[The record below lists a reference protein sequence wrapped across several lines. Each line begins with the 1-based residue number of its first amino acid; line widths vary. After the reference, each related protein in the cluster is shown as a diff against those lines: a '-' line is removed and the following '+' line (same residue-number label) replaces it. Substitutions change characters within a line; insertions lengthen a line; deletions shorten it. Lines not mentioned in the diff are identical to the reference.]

1 MISNNRF
8 VRESL
13 ELNIFFLRIMK
24 EHMMFISL
32 SLTPRDSNFK
42 LFAEKLKS
50 KLEELLRKN
59 IRISSGLINDE
70 VLTSG
75 ELVTNFTL
83 SAEKKTEFYT
93 GIYINTDITN
103 EELELIKRGSKKL
116 DVNPNIV
123 KIIEEINKH
132 IMMILEE
139 VVEFKDKIKE
149 YVNECKMFTTNYPL
163 MIDHVLEEAEAYLRS
178 ITKLQQR
185 EKVNILKEIF
195 GEENFWNHIMEEHAK
210 FIREMLDPTEE
221 KLIKLADDFAKQF
234 DKLKSKGATAKE
246 STKQLEEFTRESLKL
261 TQDIRNF
268 KRQGTEG
275 ILNCN
280 IKSIILPLLSDH
292 VLREAN
298 HYLRLLNKFNKIH

>member
-1 MISNNRF
+1 MISNNKF

-59 IRISSGLINDE
+59 IRISPGLICNE
-70 VLTSG
+70 ALTSG

-83 SAEKKTEFYT
+83 NAEKKTEFYT
-93 GIYINTDITN
+93 GIHINTDITD
-103 EELELIKRGSKKL
+103 EELRLIKRGNNKL
-116 DVNPNIV
+116 DVTPNIV
-123 KIIEEINKH
+123 KAIEEINNC
-132 IMMILEE
+132 IIE
-139 VVEFKDKIKE
+139 VLKEVIEFKDKIKA
-149 YVNECKMFTTNYPL
+149 YVNDCKMFTTNYPL
-163 MIDHVLEEAEAYLRS
+163 MIDHILEEAEEYLKS
-178 ITKLQQR
+178 IVKLQQK
-185 EKVNILKEIF
+185 EEDNTLKELF
-195 GEENFWNHIMEEHAK
+195 NEEKFWNHIMEEHAK
-210 FIREMLDPTEE
+210 FIRGMLDPTEE
-221 KLIKLADDFAKQF
+221 KLIKIADNFVKQF
-234 DKLKSKGATAKE
+234 EKLSSKENSLTEVK
-246 STKQLEEFTRESLKL
+246 KQLEEFTRESVKL

-268 KRQGTEG
+268 KKQGTEG

-280 IKSIILPLLSDH
+280 VKSIILPLLSDH

-298 HYLRLLNKFNKIH
+298 HYLRLLSKIK

>member
-1 MISNNRF
+1 MISNNKF

-59 IRISSGLINDE
+59 IRISPGLICNE
-70 VLTSG
+70 ALTSG

-83 SAEKKTEFYT
+83 NAEKKTEFYT
-93 GIYINTDITN
+93 GIHINTDITD
-103 EELELIKRGSKKL
+103 EELRLIKRGNNKL
-116 DVNPNIV
+116 GVTPNIV
-123 KIIEEINKH
+123 KAIEEINNC
-132 IMMILEE
+132 IIE
-139 VVEFKDKIKE
+139 VLKEVIEFKDKIKA
-149 YVNECKMFTTNYPL
+149 YVNDCKMFTTNYPL
-163 MIDHVLEEAEAYLRS
+163 MIDHILEEAEEYLKS
-178 ITKLQQR
+178 IVKLQQK
-185 EKVNILKEIF
+185 EEDNTLKELF
-195 GEENFWNHIMEEHAK
+195 NEEKFWNHIMEEHAK
-210 FIREMLDPTEE
+210 FIRGMLDPTEE
-221 KLIKLADDFAKQF
+221 KLIKIADNFVKQF
-234 DKLKSKGATAKE
+234 EKLSSKENSLTEVK
-246 STKQLEEFTRESLKL
+246 KQLEEFTRESVKL

-268 KRQGTEG
+268 KKQGTEG

-280 IKSIILPLLSDH
+280 VKSIILPLLSDH

-298 HYLRLLNKFNKIH
+298 HYLRLLSKIK